1 MYSPTVDD
9 AMSQVQ
15 SLYEALEKRTVA
27 NEFWII
33 THEDLNPQLTKGEYN
48 GSSNL
53 ESSVL

>member
-9 AMSQVQ
+9 AISQVQ